1 LRLEDIHLVHSLPGR
16 IRFKLEGMKGK
27 PDQAREIE
35 TGLAAVQGMHSV
47 QASYVTGSVVARYD
61 PSVLVSLDLHFA
73 IARALGI
80 PPSNLNA
87 EYLAK
92 WSAEETNGVSSSTIT
107 MESIQNWRML
117 VPLTLCLFGV
127 RSALV
132 TDKLAF
138 PQWYDY
144 LWFAFGTYFA
154 LNPSEA
160 ETHEEIRRQ
169 A

>member
-16 IRFKLEGMKGK
+16 IRFRLGGIKGN

-35 TGLAAVQGMHSV
+35 TRLATVKGMQGV
-47 QASYVTGSVVARYD
+47 QASYVTGSVVAKYD
-61 PSVLVSLDLHFA
+61 PTILESLDLHFA
-73 IARALGI
+73 IAKALGVA
-80 PPSNLNA
+80 PSDLNA

-92 WSAEETNGVSSSTIT
+92 WSAKETHEALPPPVA
-107 MESIQNWRML
+107 WRMV
-117 VPLTLCLFGV
+117 VPLALCLLGIRAV
-127 RSALV
+127 LV

-154 LNPSEA
+154 LNPSETTTP
-160 ETHEEIRRQ
+160 EQVHRQ